1 MEHPACWAG
10 GVFLQPHNSESA
22 INVAPEGSL
31 HAQGFCLVMLHIP
44 LLQGSGEADSSGNPF
59 GFMDENM
66 PGAVVTFPALFT
78 TEMSANRSAD
88 VLQYLLVSTILAL
101 LLQ

>member
-1 MEHPACWAG
+1 
-10 GVFLQPHNSESA
+10 
-22 INVAPEGSL
+22 
-31 HAQGFCLVMLHIP
+31 
-44 LLQGSGEADSSGNPF
+44 
-59 GFMDENM
+59 MDENM